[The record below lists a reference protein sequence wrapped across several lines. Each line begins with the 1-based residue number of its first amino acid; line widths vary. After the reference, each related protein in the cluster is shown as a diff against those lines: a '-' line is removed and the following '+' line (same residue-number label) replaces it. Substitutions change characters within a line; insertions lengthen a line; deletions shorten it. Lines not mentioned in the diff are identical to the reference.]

1 MAQHR
6 KYMKMARDK
15 TKMEPVVYKNY
26 YEVLGL
32 GRNASLDEIKRG
44 YHGLALKHHPDR
56 NRGKKKSTLAA
67 AEWAVIPA
75 AYSTLSY
82 KESKAQY
89 DEEMPL
95 RDALIAFYNLHNP
108 SKLCH
113 DTVENTIENWKGR
126 EVELFECLNDKYE
139 IKAFEGQE
147 LSHLEDIDIIA
158 QDEPQNGCCN
168 FCCTWCCCCFSWCFT
183 AKKEPTFYA
192 DDLYEDDIQE
202 GVEMQD
208 LDDSIEDSS
217 GLVGQLDLSIDD
229 SLDIDVHAGLEL
241 GDLDMD
247 INGTDLASP
256 GLRRRGGLDE
266 DLDLDSI
273 GEDMHLLEIEKLIA
287 APGSRAHF

>member
-6 KYMKMARDK
+6 KYMKMARNK

-32 GRNASLDEIKRG
+32 GREATLDEIKRA

-56 NRGKKKSTLAA
+56 NRGKKSTIAA
-67 AEWAVIPA
+67 AEWAVIPT

-147 LSHLEDIDIIA
+147 LSHLEDIDIIQ
-158 QDEPQNGCCN
+158 QDEPQKGCC
-168 FCCTWCCCCFSWCFT
+168 CCCCCFNWCFT
-183 AKKEPTFYA
+183 ASKEPTFYA
-192 DDLYEDDIQE
+192 DDLYQDEDEDDDT

-208 LDDSIEDSS
+208 MENTTEE
-217 GLVGQLDLSIDD
+217 LDLLAQTIEEDD
-229 SLDIDVHAGLEL
+229 LDIHAGLEL
-241 GDLDMD
+241 GDLD
-247 INGTDLASP
+247 IDLNETG
-256 GLRRRGGLDE
+256 GLRRRGGMEDAIGEE
-266 DLDLDSI
+266 DLDI
-273 GEDMHLLEIEKLIA
+273 GEDINLLEIEKLIA